1 MNRLILTVGLPRSG
15 KTTHART
22 LGFPVVQ
29 PDAVRLAVHGQ
40 RFLAAAEPLVWG
52 LVDVMVRSLFLAG
65 HDAVVL
71 DATNVS
77 RKRRDQWRGRAWS
90 REFHVLTTPADVCLD
105 RAGEDAEMRRVIGC
119 MARDWEPVGEDEG
132 TGVPVNG
139 EAWGG

>member
-1 MNRLILTVGLPRSG
+1 MPVNRLILTVGLPRSG

-40 RFLAAAEPLVWG
+40 RFLAAAEPLVWAVAG
-52 LVDVMVRSLFLAG
+52 VMVRALFLAG

-77 RKRRDQWRGRAWS
+77 RKRRDQWRDAAWE
-90 REFHVLTTPADVCLD
+90 REFHVLTTPVAVCLD
-105 RAGEDAEMRRVIGC
+105 RAGDDAEMRGVIER
-119 MARDWEPVGEDEG
+119 MAGQWEPVGAGEG
-132 TGVPVNG
+132 PVVPVNG
-139 EAWGG
+139 GP